1 MIRFIF
7 GENGSGKTTLITDS
21 IRRDLSDGKK
31 VLLLVPEQSGVET
44 EVRLCRARLGVP
56 SASLEI

>member
-44 EVRLCRARLGVP
+44 EMRL
-56 SASLEI
+56 